1 MNDTITVI
9 IPTYN
14 KADFISQ
21 TIESV
26 LQQTYKNFEIVI
38 IDDC

>member
-1 MNDTITVI
+1 MNNTITVI

-26 LQQTYKNFEIVI
+26 LQQTYKNFEIQHFL
-38 IDDC
+38 C